1 MRANGKM
8 FELDASNGIVAAE
21 SSIISYMDSAEHV
34 TDLPSLLK
42 LEFEGH
48 SLVRDVKTDCPFDGN
63 IQIIDLKLDV
73 FGPKEDFFYSTFPL
87 LVLNVRRGNTILRVS
102 STTNDEKASKTSH
115 YLGRKGLQKFFDLRL
130 GFVSRQERNALN
142 VDRYGCGLHQE
153 KNYTLAPVLKAIAQG
168 HQVEVLKTLKANG
181 ENVQVSYSAETE
193 SWVVCSKN
201 VAILVRNRDDVKK
214 YENGAG
220 AARCSFACEMAYVWL
235 DKVGAMAEAV

>member
-1 MRANGKM
+1 MRDNSRM
-8 FELDASNGIVAAE
+8 FELDASNQIVASE
-21 SSIISYMDSAEHV
+21 SSIISYMDSAEYV
-34 TDLPSLLK
+34 TDIPSLLK
-42 LEFEGH
+42 LKFEGH
-48 SLVRDVKTDCPFDGN
+48 TLVRDVKSDCPFEGN

-73 FGPKEDFFYSTFPL
+73 FGPKEDFFYSTFPF
-87 LVLNVRRGNTILRVS
+87 LVLNVRRGNTIIRVY
-102 STTNDEKASKTSH
+102 DEQASETSY

-142 VDRYGCGLHQE
+142 MDRYGCDLHQE
-153 KNYTLAPVLKAIAQG
+153 KNYILAPVLKAIAQG

-214 YENGAG
+214 YGNGAG
-220 AARCSFACEMAYVWL
+220 ATRCSFACEMAYVWL
-235 DKVGAMAEAV
+235 DKIGKMSETAQE

>member
-48 SLVRDVKTDCPFDGN
+48 SLVRDVKSDCPFDGN

-87 LVLNVRRGNTILRVS
+87 LVLNVRRGNTILRVY
-102 STTNDEKASKTSH
+102 DEKASKTSY

-142 VDRYGCGLHQE
+142 VDRYGCDLHQE
-153 KNYTLAPVLKAIAQG
+153 KNYILAPVLKAIAQG

-214 YENGAG
+214 YEHGAG
-220 AARCSFACEMAYVWL
+220 ATRCSFACEMAYVWL